1 MSTPIANTVAKAI
14 IIVVLL
20 AVFSTE
26 GVALILYVSSV
37 KLGKRDVK
45 FNILSVKWDK
55 HKWNAYSF
63 FLLLSLFRNDTA
75 SVVHPSTCNT
85 IDM

>member
-26 GVALILYVSSV
+26 GVALISSV